1 MRHNY
6 PIVAVIVDIAAL
18 AACDA
23 VASAPAA
30 AAATIA
36 LLQMWRVV
44 KENRVITY

>member
-30 AAATIA
+30 AATIA